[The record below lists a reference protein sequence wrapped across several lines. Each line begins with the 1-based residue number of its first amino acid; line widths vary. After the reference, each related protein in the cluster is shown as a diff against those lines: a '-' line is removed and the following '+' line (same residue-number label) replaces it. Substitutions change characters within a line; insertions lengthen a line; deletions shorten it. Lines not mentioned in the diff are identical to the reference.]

1 MIPRLVLLALFAL
14 PAAAQTAHIEQVSPN
29 PKWDADSTTYKSP
42 PTLRG
47 GRLLVTSDVDASF
60 STYQWPGVYFEAAFK
75 GTQFYFATDDGRQNL
90 HVTID
95 HQPPIAVVAQGR
107 QIYRVSG
114 LKNAAHFIRV
124 DIVSESQAGPDV
136 FRGFAIPPG
145 EKLLTPHLRTRQIE
159 FIGDSHTVGYGN
171 TSPTRTCTEGE
182 VWSRTDTSQ
191 SFGPLIARRYDADY
205 QINAISGR
213 GIVRNYNGFPA
224 DTLPVAY
231 PYVLFDK
238 KNVYYNPRWRPAV
251 IVIALGTNDF
261 STPLNPGEPWKT
273 RDALHADYESTYLRF
288 LRDLRARNPH
298 AYFVLWATDMAN
310 GEIESEVRKVADA
323 WKASGETRV
332 AFLPIDHLAF
342 SACNFHPSLA
352 DDRTIAGKI
361 EQVID
366 AVPSVWSAQP

>member
-1 MIPRLVLLALFAL
+1 MTPRLILITLLAL
-14 PAAAQTAHIEQVSPN
+14 PAAAQTAQIEQIPPDRN
-29 PKWDADSTTYKSP
+29 AQAYPL
-42 PTLRG
+42 PTLHG
-47 GRLLVTSDVDASF
+47 GRQLITTEVDSSL
-60 STYQWPGVYFEAAFK
+60 STYQWPGIYFEAAFK
-75 GTQFYFATDDGRQNL
+75 GSEFYFVTEDGRQNL

-95 HQPPIAVVAQGR
+95 HQPPIAIVAQGH

-114 LKNAAHFIRV
+114 LKKAAHSIRIDV
-124 DIVSESQAGPDV
+124 VSESQAGPDSFV
-136 FRGFAIPPG
+136 GFAIPPG
-145 EKLLTPHLRTRQIE
+145 EKFLHAHLRTRQIE

-171 TSPTRTCTEGE
+171 TSPTRTCTEDQ

-191 SFGPLIARRYDADY
+191 SFGPLIAAHYDADY

-224 DTLPVAY
+224 DTLPIAY

-238 KNVYYNPRWRPAV
+238 KKVYEDPKWKPEV

-261 STPLNPGEPWKT
+261 STPLNPGEKWKT

-288 LRDLRARNPH
+288 LHDLRIRNPH
-298 AYFVLWATDMAN
+298 AYFILWATDMAN
-310 GEIESEVRKVADA
+310 GEIESEVRKVTDA

-332 AFLPIDHLAF
+332 AFLPIDGLAF
-342 SACNFHPSLA
+342 SACNSHPSLA

-361 EQVID
+361 DQVID
-366 AVPSVWSAQP
+366 ATPGIWSLQP